1 MEANSFGVH
10 SFFSPSLPLP
20 LPLPLSILLTYCF
33 SFLTLSTAKE
43 HHEFEEAIRKAGIPL
58 TSIRPTSFDS
68 NIFHQAHNIKQ
79 GVCPRGEGQRGS
91 RRKRDQE
98 EAREA
103 GRGRVN
109 YESNLIPLSLFLLSF
124 YSPSR
129 TQLAMHA

>member
-20 LPLPLSILLTYCF
+20 LSILRTYCF

-91 RRKRDQE
+91 RRKRG
-98 EAREA
+98 REGSGGGEG
-103 GRGRVN
+103 GREGKG
-109 YESNLIPLSLFLLSF
+109 EL
-124 YSPSR
+124 
-129 TQLAMHA
+129 